1 MSERG
6 NRIKKGAG
14 MRRKSA
20 VIVACFVGLLC
31 LFAFAGCTEPL
42 TEVGE
47 WKLWFFGDGNKNYTV
62 GDEYLGGEVTE
73 DLYSCTFDGALYKV
87 YKKGTLLKEGEYAA
101 ENSGEN
107 SVLLALNDGGT
118 MLYWNLGT
126 EKQHNG
132 QETLRIIGEVD
143 GKTICFIPV

>member
-6 NRIKKGAG
+6 DRIKKGAG

-20 VIVACFVGLLC
+20 VIFACFVGLLC
-31 LFAFAGCTEPL
+31 LFVFAGCTEPL

-87 YKKGTLLKEGEYAA
+87 YVKGTLLKEGDYAT

-118 MLYWNLGT
+118 ILYWNLGT

-132 QETLRIIGEVD
+132 KETLRIIGEVD